1 MLGDFISNLFGSNS
15 FSGDPLSIED
25 ITLLQKHVFYYTQL
39 PEHRKTDFEQQVSAF
54 LVHVPI
60 HFEEVNPTRLVE
72 ILVASSAVIVTFGHA
87 FHYKNQ
93 LSKVVIV
100 KAAVSKF
107 ESGFTL
113 GEVRYNGQFTDM
125 YLSESALIQGFKNN
139 NDKSNVGIHEFVH
152 ILDSADGVLDGL
164 PTHFMSDELI
174 KLWLK
179 VAEDEMAN
187 IKADDST
194 IRAYGATNEQEFL
207 TVCSEYFFERPE
219 KLLEEHPEVY
229 ALLSR
234 TFLQDPAETY
244 DFQHKANFGK
254 DKIKVERNDPCPC
267 GSGKKYKKCCMLNEY
282 ES

>member
-25 ITLLQKHVFYYTQL
+25 ITLLQEHVFYYTQL

-54 LVHVPI
+54 LAHVPI

-244 DFQHKANFGK
+244 DLQHKANFGK

-267 GSGKKYKKCCMLNEY
+267 GSGKKYKKCCMQ
-282 ES
+282 

>member
-1 MLGDFISNLFGSNS
+1 MLGDFISSLFGNNS
-15 FSGDPLSIED
+15 LHGEPLSIED
-25 ITLLQKHVFYYTQL
+25 IALLQEHVFYYAQL

-54 LVHVPI
+54 LAHVSVHFDDVEPS
-60 HFEEVNPTRLVE
+60 RLVE
-72 ILVASSAVIVTFGHA
+72 LLVASSAVIVTFGHA

-113 GEVRYNGQFTDM
+113 GEVRYNGHFTDM

-164 PTHFMSDELI
+164 PTHFMSAELI
-174 KLWLK
+174 KLWMK

-187 IKADDST
+187 IKADEST

-219 KLLEEHPEVY
+219 KLIEEHPEVY

-244 DFQHKANFGK
+244 DFQDKANFGK
-254 DKIKVERNDPCPC
+254 DKTKVDRNDPCPC
-267 GSGKKYKKCCMLNEY
+267 GSGKKYKKCCLLNE
-282 ES
+282 

>member
-1 MLGDFISNLFGSNS
+1 LKILA
-15 FSGDPLSIED
+15 
-25 ITLLQKHVFYYTQL
+25 LLQKHVFYYTQL

>member
-1 MLGDFISNLFGSNS
+1 MLGDFISSLFGNNS
-15 FSGDPLSIED
+15 LHGEPLSIED
-25 ITLLQKHVFYYTQL
+25 IALLQEHVFYYAQL

-54 LVHVPI
+54 LAHVSVHFDDVEPS
-60 HFEEVNPTRLVE
+60 RLVE
-72 ILVASSAVIVTFGHA
+72 LLVASSAVIVTFGHA

-113 GEVRYNGQFTDM
+113 GEVRYNGHFTDM

-164 PTHFMSDELI
+164 PTCFMSAELI
-174 KLWLK
+174 KLWMK

-187 IKADDST
+187 IKADEST

-219 KLLEEHPEVY
+219 KLIEEHPEVY

-244 DFQHKANFGK
+244 DFQDKANFGK
-254 DKIKVERNDPCPC
+254 DKTKVDRNDPCPC
-267 GSGKKYKKCCMLNEY
+267 GSGKKYKKCCLLNE
-282 ES
+282 